1 MNNVKKY
8 KFVSS
13 VAIAIAVVLVIVV
26 NVFVSVL
33 NNKLPLKIDL
43 TSNKM
48 YELSD
53 KTKEYLK
60 NYDTPVDIYILA
72 GESEQDGNIR
82 TVLDKYAAANKN
94 INVTNINMTSNPTF
108 GKKYVTDGKSL
119 QSNSVIVDGGD
130 KFKTYTMTELYGVN
144 AQTGQY
150 TSLNVENKITSAL
163 KYVSSETQ
171 QTAYLIKGHNEIA
184 VDGAKTKLES
194 ENFEVGEVN
203 TLTDDIPSD
212 ANMLIVAKPT
222 ADFSKEEITKL
233 DSYLQKGGNIQV
245 YLDVDSKNL
254 TNLYD
259 YLKSSWGIGVSDN
272 LVIETDTS
280 KSVSLSGSSMSLVV
294 PNVKSY
300 EFTDSIID
308 NQRTLAYFP
317 YSRLITQEF
326 ESNGDISVTP
336 VLTSSEKAY
345 TTSNYENVS
354 KVGGEQDG
362 EYPVSELSV
371 DAKHASSVYVS
382 GNTMLLTIDET
393 TLTNNYGL
401 ANYDYFMNLTN
412 FMIGNEESFT
422 VDEKTLVNNVIT
434 LSDLGQKIIFA
445 FVVISPATI
454 TLLPVSIVSTATLD
468 SLSCLKHSSNI
479 VSDIKSATLSGCPSV
494 TLSLVKKYLLY
505 FNLNSS
511 ILLFYIINT
520 LNFYINNLLS
530 LPFIRTTIDF
540 VALFNIK
547 HLILYSQTF
556 LLNNYRYTNIFVIS
570 SKI

>member
-130 KFKTYTMTELYGVN
+130 KFKTYT
-144 AQTGQY
+144 
-150 TSLNVENKITSAL
+150 
-163 KYVSSETQ
+163 
-171 QTAYLIKGHNEIA
+171 IA

-445 FVVISPATI
+445 FVVIIIPI
-454 TLLPVSIVSTATLD
+454 TVLIIGLVIW
-468 SLSCLKHSSNI
+468 
-479 VSDIKSATLSGCPSV
+479 IKRR
-494 TLSLVKKYLLY
+494 
-505 FNLNSS
+505 NL
-511 ILLFYIINT
+511 
-520 LNFYINNLLS
+520 
-530 LPFIRTTIDF
+530 
-540 VALFNIK
+540 
-547 HLILYSQTF
+547 
-556 LLNNYRYTNIFVIS
+556 
-570 SKI
+570 